1 MKHTKLLV
9 VALLVALIACLA
21 MAASAEPCSHP
32 YDKVTNV
39 GEIKPSCET
48 QGISYYHC
56 NACGANFEYTTPA
69 LGHAFPATPDETK
82 QASCGVDGYN
92 KYTCTRPGCGHVKTV
107 TVPKSGNHTFTA
119 TLDDAIAPTC
129 VASGLKATVV
139 CSVCGAKQGPQASVP
154 ALGHDFTNVQWVPVS
169 ASTCQ
174 TPGQLARECTRPGC
188 SFKEY
193 MSAPL
198 VDHKKGENPVL
209 PGRKATCTVSG
220 CTDIY
225 ECIWCGKQIGGKE
238 IPATGHNFNGAVW
251 EVWEKPTCITNG
263 KLYRACLNNCGT
275 KEFMDA
281 PKVDHTWSE
290 AILPAKAATCT
301 ETGCSEVKQCL
312 VCGKT
317 KGGEVTSALGH
328 LIDDKTGWNWKPGK
342 QATCTADGIWH
353 GTCTRPGC
361 PGVDQKVP
369 AYGHS
374 AVWTIKEWA
383 TPSTNGIA
391 VLHCTRCDKDIA
403 TQVVTYGG
411 TYPSGTLNTG
421 SSSSTAPA
429 TTGTTA
435 KTTTTKSTKTT
446 SAKSASTASTK
457 AAAAPATETKKV
469 ATVAAAPAALEANQ
483 AQLVADKHLYVVKN
497 VAGEEIVLTV
507 NVVDG
512 KITVEAKLA
521 EGESLV
527 LYANA
532 EAIENP
538 TAENT
543 LVLTANEAVELPEAF
558 ANAIVAVV
566 KTESLPTAVAAK

>member
-39 GEIKPSCET
+39 GEIKPGCET

-301 ETGCSEVKQCL
+301 EAGCSEVKQCL

-317 KGGEVTSALGH
+317 KGGDVIPALGH
-328 LIDDKTGWNWKPGK
+328 DITGWAWKSADKT
-342 QATCTADGIWH
+342 ATCTTDGIWH
-353 GTCTRPGC
+353 GTCSRC
-361 PGVDQKVP
+361 AKGVDQVVP

-374 AVWTIKEWA
+374 AVWQIKEWA
-383 TPSTNGIA
+383 TPTTNGIA
-391 VLHCTRCDKDIA
+391 VLHCTRCNADIA
-403 TQVVTYGG
+403 TQVVPYGG
-411 TYPSGTLNTG
+411 TYPTGTLSTG
-421 SSSSTAPA
+421 TAKSTAPA
-429 TTGTTA
+429 TTGTAA
-435 KTTTTKSTKTT
+435 KATTTKSTKTT
-446 SAKSASTASTK
+446 SAKSTSTASTK
-457 AAAAPATETKKV
+457 AAAAPTTETKKV